1 MVVKAARPIH
11 LGVPGEEIDRR
22 DLATVVRR
30 FRNLHRLQM
39 QRIQDCQAPRQRQF
53 LDLLPLLF
61 HCNHPNLPGYVTLD
75 TPAGLPD
82 YQPGRNALRAAARLS
97 KSFEHRSRALPY
109 YPVQALYLM
118 GSVGSIAYSRKS
130 DLDIWLCHAPE
141 LDAEALDELRRKA
154 AGVEKWAASLGLE
167 AHIFFI
173 DPERFRAG
181 QGTPISTESCGSVQH
196 HLLLEEF
203 YRTSLWLAGRIPGWW
218 LVPPEQESHYAEYLR
233 HLRDNRFVNPGELI
247 DFGGLEA
254 VRFDEF
260 LGGAL
265 WHLHKAVEA
274 PHKSLLK
281 LTLME
286 SYAAEY
292 PQVEWLC
299 TQVKAAVYE
308 GTPDADALD
317 SYLLMYRKVERYLE
331 QRAERERLDLVRQCF
346 YLKINGLLAA
356 ATASSSEKALRREVL
371 GAMVREWQWPAQ
383 RIKDV
388 DQRRRWRLSAAL
400 EEQKALA
407 RELNRSYLAV
417 RRFALEHPGGAAP
430 AGEELRLLGRRLSAA
445 LERRPGKVERL
456 NLDSGDRIEAED
468 FALHEMRLTDGEPG
482 WMLSTGR
489 AKWAGADRPALKKAR
504 SLLEILAWLVLNGLH
519 RPAMSPFLEAQ
530 GGALGPIEL
539 RQALDALAG
548 FLKAQPK
555 ALDSL
560 DAYARPARPCRAAL
574 FVNLGVDADPQRRDG
589 LSLASSR
596 YDALSYGYE
605 RVNLVARIDAL
616 VLTSWQEALVQ
627 QHQGLSGLLDCLA
640 DLANDAAGGAVDVAC
655 FCFAPSRARTLAGRV
670 ERLYRD
676 LVGALGQSPGPAR
689 YVGRAGQGY
698 FLFERQASG
707 VAHRELADEE
717 RLFEALATPRPEFSP
732 LLFDPCFVSGPD
744 PLAEVYGRN
753 RPGVVQV
760 FCLPEPAQ
768 VRVFVLDE
776 RGALFYRVHEPLGP
790 QTVLSP
796 YAVFL
801 GAVLQRYV
809 LAASG
814 VEYYLVERGLTG
826 EYVARQVGFP
836 PVPSGKALE
845 VKVYAQEI
853 APGRAAYTIC
863 CDDWE
868 FSSMEAGQDVFA
880 AAREHIL
887 GLRRSGGR
895 YPVHISDVDVPLS
908 ILGVDT
914 PPQLQTV
921 HLLQYK
927 RKVEQRLNP

>member
-30 FRNLHRLQM
+30 FRNLHRLQV

-97 KSFEHRSRALPY
+97 KSFEHRGRALPY
-109 YPVQALYLM
+109 YPVLALYLM

-141 LDAEALDELRRKA
+141 LDVAALDELRRKA
-154 AGVEKWAASLGLE
+154 AGIEKWAASLGLE

-181 QGTPISTESCGSVQH
+181 EGTPISTESCGSVQH

-218 LVPPEQESHYAEYLR
+218 LVPPEQEGHYAEYLR
-233 HLRDNRFVNPGELI
+233 HLRDNRFINPAELI

-265 WHLHKAVEA
+265 WHLHKAVES

-281 LTLME
+281 LSLME

-299 TQVKAAVYE
+299 TRVKAAVYG
-308 GTPDADALD
+308 GTPDVDALD
-317 SYLLMYRKVERYLE
+317 SYVLMYRKVERYLE
-331 QRAERERLDLVRQCF
+331 QRGEWERLDLVRQSF
-346 YLKINGLLAA
+346 YLKINGLLTA
-356 ATASSSEKALRREVL
+356 ATASTSEKALRRDVL
-371 GAMVREWQWPAQ
+371 GAMVREWQWPPQ
-383 RIKDV
+383 RIKDL

-417 RRFALEHPGGAAP
+417 RRFALAHPAGAAP

-456 NLDSGDRIEAED
+456 NLDSGDHIEAED
-468 FALHEMRLTDGEPG
+468 FAVHELRLTDGEPG

-489 AKWAGADRPALKKAR
+489 AKLGSAERPALKKAR

-519 RPAMSPFLEAQ
+519 RPAMNPFLEAQ
-530 GGALGPIEL
+530 GSAFGPAEL

-548 FLKAQPK
+548 FFKSQPK
-555 ALDSL
+555 APDSL
-560 DAYARPARPCRAAL
+560 GVYAHPPRPCRAVL
-574 FVNLGVDADPQRRDG
+574 FVNLGVEADPPRRDG
-589 LSLASSR
+589 LSLASNR

-605 RVNLVARIDAL
+605 RLNLVARIDAL
-616 VLTSWQEALVQ
+616 ILTSWQEALVQ
-627 QHQGLSGLLDCLA
+627 QYQGLSGVLDGLA
-640 DLANDAAGGAVDVAC
+640 DLADGAGGEPMDVAC
-655 FCFAPSRARTLAGRV
+655 FCFSPSRGRTLAGRI
-670 ERLYRD
+670 EQLYRD
-676 LVGALGQSPGPAR
+676 LAAALNQSAGPAR
-689 YVGRAGQGY
+689 YLGRAGQGY
-698 FLFERQASG
+698 FLFERQSSG
-707 VAHRELADEE
+707 VAHWELADEE
-717 RLFEALATPRPEFSP
+717 RLFEALAAPRPAFSP
-732 LLFDPCFVSGPD
+732 LRFDPYFASGPD
-744 PLAEVYGRN
+744 PLVQVYARN

-776 RGALFYRVHEPLGP
+776 RGAMFCRVHEPLGP
-790 QTVLSP
+790 QTVLGP
-796 YAVFL
+796 YAAFL

-809 LAASG
+809 LGASG
-814 VEYYLVERGLTG
+814 VEYCLVERDFTG
-826 EYVARQVGFP
+826 EYVARQGGFQ
-836 PVPSGKALE
+836 PVLSGRALE

-853 APGRAAYTIC
+853 APGRSAYTIR

-868 FSSMEAGQDVFA
+868 FSSMDAGQDVFA

-908 ILGVDT
+908 ILGVDA
-914 PPQLQTV
+914 PQQLQTI

-927 RKVEQRLNP
+927 RKVEQRLGP